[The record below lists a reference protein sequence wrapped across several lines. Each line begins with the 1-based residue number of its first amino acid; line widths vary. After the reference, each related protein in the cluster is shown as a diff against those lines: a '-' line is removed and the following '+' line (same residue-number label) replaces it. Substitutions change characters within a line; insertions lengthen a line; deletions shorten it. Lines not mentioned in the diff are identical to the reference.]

1 MATDPKDPNP
11 VELDQI
17 REQIN
22 TLDTEIHALFNRRA
36 ELAREAGRSK
46 GQLEEVAGSAVDYY
60 RPEREAQVLREAL
73 ARNTGP
79 LTDEQ
84 LAGLFRKM
92 MSACLA
98 QQEPMTI
105 AYLGP
110 EGTFS
115 QAAVHKQF
123 GRAVTGLPVSSIEQ
137 VFRDVESGLAD
148 YGVVPVE
155 NSTEGGVGITLDMLG
170 GTDLKISSEI
180 ELPIRQHLLAGT
192 DDLKKIKRVYSHQ
205 QSLAQCRDWLDRYLP
220 EAERIS
226 LYSNAE
232 GARRVT
238 KDASAAAIAGRIAA
252 EVYGLQVV
260 VEGIE
265 DRPDNTTRF
274 LLIGHYQPE
283 PTGRDKTSMILSS
296 GHVAGA
302 LYHVMEPLVRHGI
315 NLTRLES
322 RPSRR
327 GKWDYV
333 FFIDAEG
340 HREDAELSKAL
351 GELEK
356 SHALLRVLGSY
367 PRAIA

>member
-1 MATDPKDPNP
+1 MSASTRDRKPEQLER
-11 VELDQI
+11 V

-22 TLDTEIHALFNRRA
+22 ALDTEIQTLFNRRA
-36 ELAREAGRSK
+36 NLAREAGLGK
-46 GQLEEVAGSAVDYY
+46 GEPGAAVDYY
-60 RPEREAQVLREAL
+60 RPEREAEVLRQAL

-79 LTDEQ
+79 LTNDQ

-123 GRAVTGLPVSSIEQ
+123 GRAFSGLPVSSIEQ

-155 NSTEGGVGITLDMLG
+155 NSTEGGVGATLDQLA
-170 GTDLKISSEI
+170 GTDLKISAEI
-180 ELPIRQHLLAGT
+180 ELPIRQHLLAST
-192 DDLKKIKRVYSHQ
+192 EDLTKIRRVYSHQ

-220 EAERIS
+220 DAERVS

-238 KDASAAAIAGRIAA
+238 EDPNAAAIAGRIAA

-274 LLIGHYQPE
+274 VLIGRYQPE
-283 PTGRDKTSMILSS
+283 PTGHDKTSIILSS

-302 LYHVMEPLVRHGI
+302 LYHVLEPLVRHEI
-315 NLTRLES
+315 NLTRIES

-340 HREDAELSKAL
+340 HRLDQGLGKAL

-367 PRAIA
+367 PRAVA